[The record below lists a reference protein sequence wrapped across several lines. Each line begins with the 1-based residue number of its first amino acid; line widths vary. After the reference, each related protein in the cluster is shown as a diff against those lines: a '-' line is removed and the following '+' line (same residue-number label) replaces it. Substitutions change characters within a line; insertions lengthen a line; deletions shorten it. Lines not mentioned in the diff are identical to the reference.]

1 MIEANDAFLEM
12 VGHAREDLISGRL
25 RWTDLTPPEW
35 HDRTL
40 RAIADLKRTG
50 TVQPYEKEYFR
61 KDGSRVPVLIGG
73 AAFGNPPDQA
83 VNFVVDLTE
92 RKRAEVALRDSEEA
106 LRRREKELR
115 DLLETIPAMTVTVL
129 ADGTDVFIG
138 KRFVEY
144 SGLSADKA
152 RRSGWKATA
161 HPDDVDEHVSKWR
174 SSLVSGEPIEIETR
188 FRRADGEYRWFLA
201 RAVPLRD
208 DRGNILKWYE
218 VLTDIEDRKR
228 AEVALRDS
236 EEALRRS
243 EAWLTQAQRLSRT
256 GSWVYNATATR
267 YLYWSDESYRIW
279 GFDPLQGMPSREN
292 MWQRIH
298 PDDRE
303 RVWENNR
310 RHCARKE
317 ISRPSSESYYLM
329 EQSNTSKQPPI
340 MCSPRSARWSRL
352 SVHTSM

>member
-1 MIEANDAFLEM
+1 M
-12 VGHAREDLISGRL
+12 
-25 RWTDLTPPEW
+25 
-35 HDRTL
+35 
-40 RAIADLKRTG
+40 
-50 TVQPYEKEYFR
+50 
-61 KDGSRVPVLIGG
+61 
-73 AAFGNPPDQA
+73 
-83 VNFVVDLTE
+83 
-92 RKRAEVALRDSEEA
+92 
-106 LRRREKELR
+106 
-115 DLLETIPAMTVTVL
+115 
-129 ADGTDVFIG
+129 
-138 KRFVEY
+138 
-144 SGLSADKA
+144 
-152 RRSGWKATA
+152 
-161 HPDDVDEHVSKWR
+161 
-174 SSLVSGEPIEIETR
+174 SGEPIEIETR

-279 GFDPLQGMPSREN
+279 GFDPLQGLPSREN

-303 RVWENNR
+303 RVWEEATGGIAPEKRFRGRVQNR
-310 RHCARKE
+310 
-317 ISRPSSESYYLM
+317 
-329 EQSNTSKQPPI
+329 T
-340 MCSPRSARWSRL
+340 
-352 SVHTSM
+352 T

>member
-1 MIEANDAFLEM
+1 MD
-12 VGHAREDLISGRL
+12 G
-25 RWTDLTPPEW
+25 LTPPEW

-106 LRRREKELR
+106 FRRREKELR

-129 ADGTDVFIG
+129 PDGTDVFIG

-243 EAWLTQAQRLSRT
+243 EAWLAEAQRLSRT

-279 GFDPLQGMPSREN
+279 GFDPLQGLPSRETV
-292 MWQRIH
+292 WRRIH

-303 RVWENNR
+303 RVWEEATGGIAPEKRLRGRVQNR
-310 RHCARKE
+310 
-317 ISRPSSESYYLM
+317 
-329 EQSNTSKQPPI
+329 T
-340 MCSPRSARWSRL
+340 
-352 SVHTSM
+352 T